1 MISRRW
7 PVDSAAPMTVLVQH
21 EVAILSLGP
30 GETLGFLCDGPASF
44 DRGVVED
51 VLKGEQERCGEHRL
65 GDLGGDA

>member
-7 PVDSAAPMTVLVQH
+7 PVDSAAAMTVMVQH

-30 GETLGFLCDGPASF
+30 GETLGLLCDGPASF
-44 DRGVVED
+44 NRGVVED